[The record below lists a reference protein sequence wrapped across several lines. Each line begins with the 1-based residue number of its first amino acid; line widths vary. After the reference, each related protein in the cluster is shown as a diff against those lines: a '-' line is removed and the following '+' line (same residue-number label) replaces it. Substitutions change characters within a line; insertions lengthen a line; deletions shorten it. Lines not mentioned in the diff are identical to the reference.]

1 MSDVT
6 TQETVEAV
14 DVEALRRELDRAFYV
29 LSRCHTVLSNMAREN
44 EGAIF
49 FRWPINHEPLRHDAR
64 NLLPLIDEVLGD
76 D

>member
-6 TQETVEAV
+6 KQETVEAG
-14 DVEALRRELDRAFYV
+14 DVEALRRELAHVLYV
-29 LSRCHTVLSNMAREN
+29 LSRCHTVLFNMAQEN

>member
-1 MSDVT
+1 MSQHKT
-6 TQETVEAV
+6 EAV
-14 DVEALRRELDRAFYV
+14 EVEALRRELDRAIYV
-29 LSRCHTVLSNMAREN
+29 LSRCHTVLFNMAREN

-64 NLLPLIDEVLGD
+64 SLLPLIDEVLGD